1 MTSIRPRAAWVA
13 GLLASTVAASLL
25 TSASAGAVVGEKAK
39 DGSLPFVAKLD
50 IGGGQRSCSAALVD
64 QQWLLTSASCFA
76 DNPAQSIQIPAGA
89 PTLKTTATI
98 GRADFTRDSGV
109 VADVVELVPRADRDL
124 VMARLAKPVTGI
136 SPADV
141 STNSPLPGEDL
152 LVAGFGRTK
161 DEWVP
166 DNLHYGKF
174 TVSSVKDTSIGI
186 TAKSD
191 DAAVCQGDTGGPA
204 FRSIGGRYE
213 LVGLNSMSGH
223 GGCLGAGDTQ
233 TSRAAKESR
242 LDNINSWVQ
251 RLRLTTR
258 ADSPTNVVTAADFNG
273 DGRTD
278 IAAVLKDGSLVAF
291 YSGPDGVLEY
301 GRELWH
307 DKTWDGMR
315 KIIGGDFNGDG
326 KPDLMAI
333 AYDGGLR
340 LYAGT
345 ADGKL
350 AEGRKVWNDASWSTM
365 SHVVRYKDKG
375 WARDGLMAVRD
386 DGALF
391 AYPTST
397 DGAPTSQRTEKWG
410 DRTWTKR
417 LLTSGDFNGD
427 NRDDLVAVA
436 TDGTLQLYVANDK
449 GSFDSA
455 RSMWPAKE
463 WGAMQYILGGDFN
476 GDGKG
481 DIFARWGRGDL
492 RWYQGDGN
500 GNLAV
505 GRPVWPT
512 NP

>member
-1 MTSIRPRAAWVA
+1 MPVMRPRVAWVA
-13 GLLASTVAASLL
+13 GALASVVTASLM
-25 TSASAGAVVGEKAK
+25 SAAPSQAVVGTTAK
-39 DGSLPFVAKLD
+39 DGSYPFVAKLD
-50 IGGGQRSCSAALVD
+50 IGGKRSCSAALVD
-64 QQWLLTSASCFA
+64 QQWLLTAASCFA

-89 PTLKTTATI
+89 PSLKTTATI
-98 GRADFTRDSGV
+98 GGADLTRDSGTV
-109 VADVVELVPRADRDL
+109 VDVAELVPRPDRDL
-124 VMARLAKPVTGI
+124 VMARLAKPVAGI
-136 SPADV
+136 TPADI
-141 STNSPLPGEDL
+141 SANSPLQGEEL
-152 LVAGFGRTK
+152 WVAGYGRTK

-166 DNLHYGKF
+166 NNLHYGKF
-174 TVSSVKDTSIGI
+174 AVGSVKDTSIGI

-204 FRSIGGRYE
+204 YRVVGGRYE
-213 LVGLNSMSGH
+213 LAGINSMSGQ
-223 GGCLGAGDTQ
+223 GGCLGADSTQ
-233 TSRAAKESR
+233 TSRAAKETR
-242 LDNINSWVQ
+242 LDDIATWIQ

-258 ADSPTNVVTAADFNG
+258 SDSPTNVVAAADFNG

-278 IAAVLKDGSLVAF
+278 IAAVLNDGSLVAF

-307 DKTWDGMR
+307 DKTWDGMK

-326 KPDLMAI
+326 VADIMAI
-333 AYDGGLR
+333 AYDGSLR
-340 LYAGT
+340 LYSGNAG
-345 ADGKL
+345 GKL
-350 AEGRKVWNDASWSTM
+350 SEGRKVWNDASWSTM
-365 SHVVRYKDKG
+365 SHVVRYKDDG
-375 WARDGLMAVRD
+375 WKRDGLMAVRD

-391 AYPTST
+391 AYPTSA

-427 NRDDLVAVA
+427 GRDDLVAVA
-436 TDGTLQLYVANDK
+436 NDGTLQLYVANGK

-455 RSMWPAKE
+455 RSMWPEKE
-463 WGAMQYILGGDFN
+463 WGAMQYILAGDFN

-481 DIFARWGRGDL
+481 DIFARWGRGTL
-492 RWYQGDGN
+492 RWYQGDGK
-500 GNLAV
+500 GAIAA